1 MKKTLVI
8 NLWLMIIAWC
18 LFLNGYV
25 YGSVLIVLAAAAYCL
40 HRAGEV
46 LCLRNAAVFALF
58 AAVLICLCHTS
69 NIPFFFPGIQV
80 FLAAVMIDA
89 GIFSG
94 CLNRMKRRQI
104 QPFFLSGLA
113 AFILFELL
121 IALVPGSSY
130 TLFGKRSLF
139 LMVSFIFLPYLLPM
153 IFCYVHK
160 CAVLYKRAQLI
171 IKERASS

>member
-18 LFLNGYV
+18 MFLNGYATV
-25 YGSVLIVLAAAAYCL
+25 SVLIALGAAAYCL
-40 HRAGEV
+40 CRAGEV

-69 NIPFFFPGIQV
+69 NIPFFFPGLQI
-80 FLAAVMIDA
+80 FLAAVMVNA

-94 CLNRMKRRQI
+94 CLNRMKRRRI
-104 QPFFLSGLA
+104 QPFLLAALA
-113 AFILFELL
+113 AFIFFDLL

-130 TLFGKRSLF
+130 TLFTKRNLF
-139 LMVSFIFLPYLLPM
+139 LMVCFIFLPYLLPM
-153 IFCYVHK
+153 LICSIHK
-160 CAVLYKRAQLI
+160 RAVLHKKAQLL
-171 IKERASS
+171 IKERAVL